1 MLIKFGSIV
10 TDGSGKLGGHIYS
23 KNRGGNYIR
32 TNQIP
37 SNPRTPHQMLN
48 RAYLTFLSQ
57 QWSSLTANQIA
68 AWNEAT
74 HEFPR
79 TNRFG
84 DKKFLSGKN
93 LFTSL
98 NKNLLG
104 VGLNILQYPPAPGEA
119 AIPVSI
125 LPELDLDP
133 DFLFEL
139 DVEWDNTPHRVV
151 IVATP
156 PMSRG
161 ISNYHN
167 RLRIIKG
174 GDPTTSNFYRI
185 ENHYNARFGTPQSGQ
200 KIAVGLYSV
209 NASGQRTVTVTR
221 EIIVP

>member
-37 SNPRTPHQMLN
+37 SNPRTPQQMQN
-48 RAYLTFLSQ
+48 RAYLAFLSQ

-104 VGLNILQYPPAPGEA
+104 VGLEILQYPPAPGEA
-119 AIPVSI
+119 AIPVDI
-125 LPELDLDP
+125 LPEVVFDP
-133 DFLFEL
+133 DFHFEL
-139 DVEWDNTPHRVV
+139 DVEFDNTPHRVV

-161 ISNYHN
+161 ISNYNN
-167 RLRIIKG
+167 RLRIIKRG
-174 GDPTTSNFYRI
+174 NPTVPDFFRI
-185 ENHYNARFGTPQSGQ
+185 ESQYEERFGTPQSGQ
-200 KIAVGLYSV
+200 KIGVGLYSV
-209 NASGQRTVTVTR
+209 NASGQRTVTVTT
-221 EIIVP
+221 EVIVP